1 MWQLIWFL
9 QGYVIAEIRGA
20 SPEWSL
26 EKLSGAR
33 VAFLKPQRTDDFTI
47 RLVLLQRDLPK
58 ARTAAQRAMCELC
71 VLQEHGFRQVFGGLW
86 KRRGFALLLLLAMA
100 GAFVIPKFVFF
111 YEVVGNETVPEA
123 QILREL
129 QNLGVGFGTYGPSI
143 RPQELKNR
151 MLLQIP
157 KLQWLT
163 VQQSGMRACVVV
175 RERPEAIAVE
185 ERRAPMNV
193 VAGKD
198 GVITSVLAME
208 GNCLCAV
215 GQAVKKGQV
224 LISAYTDLEFTTRV
238 CAALGEVYA
247 ETLAQKTARC
257 PDTVLQKTPNGKN
270 SRSVSLLVG
279 EKRWNIFAN
288 GGNSDGRCDK
298 ITKTHMLTLPLGL
311 TLPVGLEIVEQRGYD
326 LTPAPLEKD
335 AAEKLLE
342 QQVTGSVQQDM
353 LAGKILQKDT
363 ELTRQGGIYELT
375 ASVRC
380 EEMIARQVRASILK
394 EETIP

>member
-143 RPQELKNR
+143 HPQELKNR

-163 VQQSGMRACVVV
+163 VQQSGMRAVVVV
-175 RERPEAIAVE
+175 RERPEKEPVLD
-185 ERRAPMNV
+185 RRSPVNV
-193 VAGKD
+193 VAARA
-198 GVITSVLAME
+198 GVLTRVQAE
-208 GNCLCAV
+208 AGNCLCAP
-215 GQAVKKGQV
+215 GQAVTAGELLV
-224 LISAYTDLEFTTRV
+224 SAYTDFGFKTQVT
-238 CAALGEVYA
+238 AARAEIYA
-247 ETLAQKTARC
+247 ETIRRATCVLPQHWSVKEAKTAR
-257 PDTVLQKTPNGKN
+257 
-270 SRSVSLLVG
+270 RSAVSLLVG
-279 EKRWNIFAN
+279 RRRIALFGGGIPEKP
-288 GGNSDGRCDK
+288 CEK
-298 ITKTHMLTLPLGL
+298 ETKTYWLTLPGGFSLPLGIAI
-311 TLPVGLEIVEQRGYD
+311 TGIYEYDTRDEILQE
-326 LTPAPLEKD
+326 A
-335 AAEKLLE
+335 
-342 QQVTGSVQQDM
+342 SVQQSLLGQIQTRAQRDM
-353 LAGKILQKDT
+353 IAGTILDSRCRIQ
-363 ELTRQGGIYELT
+363 T
-375 ASVRC
+375 ADGCIRLRATLRC
-380 EEMIARQVRASILK
+380 EEMIARMQPANLK
-394 EETIP
+394 EAIE

>member
-1 MWQLIWFL
+1 MWRVIWFFL
-9 QGYVIAEIRGA
+9 GVSRLSITGA
-20 SPEWSL
+20 SPEWCMQRL
-26 EKLSGAR
+26 AKAR
-33 VAFLKPQRTDDFTI
+33 IAFHFCAKPDDFTAEI
-47 RLVLLQRDLPK
+47 WILRRDE
-58 ARTAAQRAMCELC
+58 ARAAQQIRMGGCDCA
-71 VLQEHGFRQVFGGLW
+71 VLERSGFSAVFDGLW
-86 KRRGFALLLLLAMA
+86 KRPVLLILLAA
-100 GAFVIPKFVFF
+100 AITAAILVPKFVFF
-111 YEVVGNETVPEA
+111 YEVEGNEAVPSA

-129 QNLGVGFGTYGPSI
+129 QELGVGFGTYGPSI
-143 RPQELKNR
+143 KPQELKNQ
-151 MLLQIP
+151 MLLRIP

-198 GVITSVLAME
+198 GVITSVSAME

-380 EEMIARQVRASILK
+380 EEMIAKMVRASILK

>member
-1 MWQLIWFL
+1 MWRLIWFL
-9 QGYVIAEIRGA
+9 QGYVLAEIRGA

-26 EKLSGAR
+26 ERLSGAR
-33 VAFLKPQRTDDFTI
+33 VAFLKPQRTDAFTI
-47 RLVLLQRDLPK
+47 RLLLLQKDLPK
-58 ARTAAQRAMCELC
+58 ACAAAQRAMCELC
-71 VLQEHGFRQVFGGLW
+71 VLKEHGFQQVFGGLL
-86 KRRGFALLLLLAMA
+86 RRRLFALLLLLAMT
-100 GAFVIPKFVFF
+100 GAFVIPNFVFF

-129 QNLGVGFGTYGPSI
+129 QKLGVGFGAYGPNI
-143 RPQELKNR
+143 HPQELKNR

-163 VQQSGMRACVVV
+163 VQQSGMRARVVV

-185 ERRAPMNV
+185 QRRAPMNV

-198 GVITSVLAME
+198 GVITSVSAME
-208 GNCLCAV
+208 GNCLCRI

-247 ETLAQKTARC
+247 ETLSQKTARC
-257 PDTVLQKTPNGKN
+257 PDTVLRKTPNGKN
-270 SRSVSLLVG
+270 SRCIALLVG

-288 GGNSDGRCDK
+288 GGNSDGGCDK
-298 ITKTHMLTLPLGL
+298 IIKTHMLTLPLGL
-311 TLPVGLEIVEQRGYD
+311 TLPIGLEIVERRGYD
-326 LTPAPLEKD
+326 LTPAPLEED
-335 AAEKLLE
+335 AAEALLE
-342 QQVTGSVQQDM
+342 QQVTGSVQQEL
-353 LAGKILQKDT
+353 LAGRILEEKT
-363 ELTRQGGIYELT
+363 ALTRQGGIYELT

>member
-1 MWQLIWFL
+1 
-9 QGYVIAEIRGA
+9 
-20 SPEWSL
+20 
-26 EKLSGAR
+26 
-33 VAFLKPQRTDDFTI
+33 
-47 RLVLLQRDLPK
+47 
-58 ARTAAQRAMCELC
+58 
-71 VLQEHGFRQVFGGLW
+71 
-86 KRRGFALLLLLAMA
+86 
-100 GAFVIPKFVFF
+100 
-111 YEVVGNETVPEA
+111 
-123 QILREL
+123 
-129 QNLGVGFGTYGPSI
+129 
-143 RPQELKNR
+143 
-151 MLLQIP
+151 
-157 KLQWLT
+157 
-163 VQQSGMRACVVV
+163 
-175 RERPEAIAVE
+175 
-185 ERRAPMNV
+185 MNV

-198 GVITSVLAME
+198 GVITSVSAME

>member
-143 RPQELKNR
+143 RPQEL
-151 MLLQIP
+151 
-157 KLQWLT
+157 
-163 VQQSGMRACVVV
+163 
-175 RERPEAIAVE
+175 
-185 ERRAPMNV
+185 
-193 VAGKD
+193 
-198 GVITSVLAME
+198 
-208 GNCLCAV
+208 
-215 GQAVKKGQV
+215 
-224 LISAYTDLEFTTRV
+224 
-238 CAALGEVYA
+238 
-247 ETLAQKTARC
+247 
-257 PDTVLQKTPNGKN
+257 
-270 SRSVSLLVG
+270 
-279 EKRWNIFAN
+279 
-288 GGNSDGRCDK
+288 
-298 ITKTHMLTLPLGL
+298 
-311 TLPVGLEIVEQRGYD
+311 
-326 LTPAPLEKD
+326 
-335 AAEKLLE
+335 
-342 QQVTGSVQQDM
+342 
-353 LAGKILQKDT
+353 
-363 ELTRQGGIYELT
+363 
-375 ASVRC
+375 
-380 EEMIARQVRASILK
+380 
-394 EETIP
+394 